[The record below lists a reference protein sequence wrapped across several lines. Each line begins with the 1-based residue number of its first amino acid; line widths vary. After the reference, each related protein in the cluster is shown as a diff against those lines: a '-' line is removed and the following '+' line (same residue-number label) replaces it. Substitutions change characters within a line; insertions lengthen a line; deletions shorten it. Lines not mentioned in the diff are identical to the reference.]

1 MWNPGTACGAGAYA
15 DTSDVACGLSPSK
28 PRCPSTSS
36 GHITHRRNRPGRLGR
51 CRDNE
56 YAVAAVE
63 ER

>member
-1 MWNPGTACGAGAYA
+1 MESGTARGAGAYA
-15 DTSDVACGLSPSK
+15 DTSDVACGLSPVEAPVPFDK
-28 PRCPSTSS
+28 LRAY
-36 GHITHRRNRPGRLGR
+36 ITHGRNRPGRLGR